1 LLRLS
6 SPLRRYH
13 LLKTIPLGAAPGGGE
28 YFDYITADAAARRVY
43 LSHGTEVKVVDA
55 DSGAVLGTISGL
67 KRCHGVALVPQLGR
81 RFISD
86 GDAAQTI
93 IFDLQTM
100 KQTGQLKGE
109 ADADSII
116 YDPASK
122 RVFASMVSPR
132 ARRLSTRLAEPW

>member
-1 LLRLS
+1 M
-6 SPLRRYH
+6 
-13 LLKTIPLGAAPGGGE
+13 
-28 YFDYITADAAARRVY
+28 
-43 LSHGTEVKVVDA
+43 VDA

-93 IFDLQTM
+93 IFDLQTL

-109 ADADSII
+109 ADRIPSSTIRHQSAYLS
-116 YDPASK
+116 ST
-122 RVFASMVSPR
+122 VSPR
-132 ARRLSTRLAEPW
+132 ARRLSTG